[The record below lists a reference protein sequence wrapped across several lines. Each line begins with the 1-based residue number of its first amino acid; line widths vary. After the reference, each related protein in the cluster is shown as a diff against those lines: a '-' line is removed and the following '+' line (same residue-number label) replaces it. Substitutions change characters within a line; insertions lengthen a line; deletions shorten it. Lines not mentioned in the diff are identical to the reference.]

1 MGGGHRHRYL
11 KTKALGAK
19 FGYLAQAGIASPAG
33 PEEGAI
39 DAANGPTG
47 SAMGCSEGWMARR
60 KKAKPRFQLGE
71 FGVRGVLGGG
81 GHGALSSEVNP
92 ARPARIPRVAGLLS

>member
-1 MGGGHRHRYL
+1 MTAHHVEWGGHRHRYL

-19 FGYLAQAGIASPAG
+19 FGCLAQAGIASPAG
-33 PEEGAI
+33 PEESK
-39 DAANGPTG
+39 DA

-71 FGVRGVLGGG
+71 FGVRGILGGG

-92 ARPARIPRVAGLLS
+92 ARPARVPRVAGLLS